1 MAQRPAA
8 HKAGLYIEIEVEK
21 PPRFWSNVGV
31 VFYRLVLRFRLVT

>member
-1 MAQRPAA
+1 MEQGPAV
-8 HKAGLYIEIEVEK
+8 HKAGLYIEVEK